1 LITNIVID
9 DAETLKI
16 DQAVTFVPAHEQ
28 GHGIAR
34 FKPA

>member
-1 LITNIVID
+1 VID

-16 DQAVTFVPAHEQ
+16 DQPLQFVPAQEQ

-34 FKPA
+34 FRPA